1 MNETHKT
8 ISDIV
13 AYIKVKLL
21 NSYPE
26 HEIENFSYLI
36 FEYLLNYTKIDLHIH
51 SNEIISNSIVKKIF
65 EITNDLKKNKPIQ
78 YIFGKTEFYGLPFK
92 LSSNVMI
99 PRQETEELVNWIIKE
114 NSKKNIKILDI
125 GTGSGC
131 IAVAL
136 AKFLNNSTIEAMD
149 ISEKA
154 IDLAENNAKLNKVYV
169 KFYLYNILQHE
180 ENQMHTKY
188 DIIVSNPPYIKE
200 SEKSILPL
208 NVLNYEPKE
217 ALFVPDSDPL
227 MFYRAIAKFGLQ
239 NLSKKGKI
247 YFEINESLPDDVK
260 NELFKYRYK
269 KIETRKDINGKY
281 RMVKAYRN

>member
-114 NSKKNIKILDI
+114 IVKK
-125 GTGSGC
+125 T
-131 IAVAL
+131 
-136 AKFLNNSTIEAMD
+136 
-149 ISEKA
+149 
-154 IDLAENNAKLNKVYV
+154 
-169 KFYLYNILQHE
+169 
-180 ENQMHTKY
+180 
-188 DIIVSNPPYIKE
+188 
-200 SEKSILPL
+200 
-208 NVLNYEPKE
+208 
-217 ALFVPDSDPL
+217 
-227 MFYRAIAKFGLQ
+227 
-239 NLSKKGKI
+239 
-247 YFEINESLPDDVK
+247 
-260 NELFKYRYK
+260 
-269 KIETRKDINGKY
+269 
-281 RMVKAYRN
+281 